1 MGAGQGDFM
10 TAAGLFCLRGGLLD
24 FREMIRVLVIGGVL
38 GGDALILLRT
48 GGGWIEMG
56 WKAPGRF
63 RVEDDPCRDGKPRK

>member
-1 MGAGQGDFM
+1 M
-10 TAAGLFCLRGGLLD
+10 TAAGLFCLRGGLFD

-38 GGDALILLRT
+38 DGDVFIILQ

-63 RVEDDPCRDGKPRK
+63 RVEDDPCKDGKPRE